1 MSTEV
6 KTFFDPATFTLTYIV
21 YDQETKDAIVI
32 DPVLD
37 YDPAGSKIEKVSLEK
52 VLDFLENENLNL
64 RYILDTHAH
73 ADHLSGSAQLKKNY
87 PNAKIGIGENIK
99 KVQETFSDI
108 YNLKDFNVNGVQFDE
123 LFKDGEEVSAG
134 SISFKIINTPGH
146 TPACISYHIEDK
158 VFTGDALFMPDFGT
172 GRCDFP
178 MGSAKDLYHSVHEKL
193 YSLPDETEIY
203 VGHDYQPGG
212 RALEFKTTV
221 KESKVKNI
229 HIKAETSEEEF
240 VEFREKRDK
249 TLSPPRLLLPSIQ
262 INIDGGKLPV
272 EEDNGKRYLK
282 IPLGE

>member
-52 VLDFLENENLNL
+52 VLDFLKNENLNL